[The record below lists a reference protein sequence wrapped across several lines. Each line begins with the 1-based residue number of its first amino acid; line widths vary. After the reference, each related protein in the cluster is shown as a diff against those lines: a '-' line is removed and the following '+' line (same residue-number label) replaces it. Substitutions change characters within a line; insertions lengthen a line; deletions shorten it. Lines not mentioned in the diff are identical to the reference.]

1 MVTDDQLMELVGST
15 VDGQMEPF
23 TLTHMQVVSSS
34 DRNRVASVSVK
45 NNQTGVESVY
55 SGTGEGPIEAIVHCL
70 GQAIPM
76 DVEFSDLELHSL
88 STGEKAT
95 GEAEVTISVGGQTYK
110 NTGID
115 QDVLVAVAKAF
126 ISACNQAIR
135 MQNSVTAPTRMP
147 R

>member
-45 NNQTGVESVY
+45 IIRQVLKASTRGQGKARLKLSC
-55 SGTGEGPIEAIVHCL
+55 SALDKRSRWLWISPIWSFIRCPQEKK
-70 GQAIPM
+70 Q
-76 DVEFSDLELHSL
+76 LEKRKSP
-88 STGEKAT
+88 SQWA
-95 GEAEVTISVGGQTYK
+95 
-110 NTGID
+110 
-115 QDVLVAVAKAF
+115 AKLTK
-126 ISACNQAIR
+126 IQGS
-135 MQNSVTAPTRMP
+135 TRMCLS

>member
-1 MVTDDQLMELVGST
+1 M
-15 VDGQMEPF
+15 
-23 TLTHMQVVSSS
+23 THMQVVSSS
-34 DRNRVASVSVK
+34 DRNRVASVSVR
-45 NNQTGVESVY
+45 NNQTGTESVY

-70 GQAIPM
+70 QQAMPM
-76 DVEFSDLELHSL
+76 DVVFSDLELHSL

-126 ISACNQAIR
+126 VSACNQAIR
-135 MQNSVTAPTRMP
+135 MQNNESNEVTDMKVIPAS
-147 R
+147 